1 MSSVSFSPPVSL
13 SPAKH
18 HRWKKNTILPFFLQK
33 LNTHTIYHPNHWISP
48 TYISLLVMKHHRRR
62 IFIFSFFDAWV
73 KNYYFT
79 LFTSENLPLDPQRIL
94 RASPVVWMLYFQ
106 ILYIFKSPYF
116 KELITDQH
124 CSRMTTTNF
133 SIYDNPDQK
142 MILVKAL
149 RDSSDFQIQ
158 KSQLPYL
165 DPTLSLRRANLNSRR
180 LGIPKE
186 VFSDVS
192 VTNES
197 VKEPY
202 YRPKSTISGQT
213 LISL

>member
-1 MSSVSFSPPVSL
+1 
-13 SPAKH
+13 
-18 HRWKKNTILPFFLQK
+18 
-33 LNTHTIYHPNHWISP
+33 
-48 TYISLLVMKHHRRR
+48 
-62 IFIFSFFDAWV
+62 
-73 KNYYFT
+73 
-79 LFTSENLPLDPQRIL
+79 
-94 RASPVVWMLYFQ
+94 
-106 ILYIFKSPYF
+106 
-116 KELITDQH
+116 
-124 CSRMTTTNF
+124 MTTTNF

-202 YRPKSTISGQT
+202 YSPKSTISRQT
-213 LISL
+213 LILLKSTIGTSRVHILEPHSSHK